1 MKRIDL
7 ADRVAWRV
15 SRLAARSR
23 ARVAAGCFAVAL
35 AVLLG
40 GAALGQEVPPP
51 EEAEHTKFVLS
62 GIVVEG
68 STVYRQADFL
78 PLYKSLL
85 GKEVSLSVIRRVAR
99 DITALYLRDGY
110 ILSQA
115 IVPPQTIRNG
125 DSD

>member
-7 ADRVAWRV
+7 ADRVASRV
-15 SRLAARSR
+15 SHLVARSR
-23 ARVAAGCFAVAL
+23 ARVAAGCFAVGL

-85 GKEVSLSVIRRVAR
+85 GKEVSLADIRRIAR
-99 DITALYLRDGY
+99 AITAMYRRDGY